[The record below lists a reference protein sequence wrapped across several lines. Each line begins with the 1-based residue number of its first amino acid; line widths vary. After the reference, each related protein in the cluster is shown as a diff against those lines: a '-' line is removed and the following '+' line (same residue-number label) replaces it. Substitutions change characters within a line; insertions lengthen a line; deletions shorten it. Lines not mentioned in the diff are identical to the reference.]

1 MSFFAASRLVL
12 EMLQLDGSLLQH
24 LPQELRCD
32 RVVQPRARAQRL
44 GSLQVPHK
52 NTNQF
57 TAEVASLV
65 ICERLRRHLIM
76 YVFVLYSVY
85 LSVST

>member
-1 MSFFAASRLVL
+1 MSFFVASRLVL

-52 NTNQF
+52 TPINSPQKWQ
-57 TAEVASLV
+57 
-65 ICERLRRHLIM
+65 
-76 YVFVLYSVY
+76 VL
-85 LSVST
+85 